1 VPQPPQID
9 YESFRVDQPRQPA
22 WERALTILGWCLG
35 IAVSLALLLG
45 FLVGLYLYVT
55 NGEG

>member
-1 VPQPPQID
+1 MSRPPQID
-9 YESFRVDQPRQPA
+9 YESLPVNEPSQPA
-22 WERALTILGWCLG
+22 WERALTVLGWCLG

-45 FLVGLYLYVT
+45 FVVGLYLYVT